1 MSSSLTDELLQLRV
15 SERGQ
20 RNPLYAMWQLTACST
35 TCCCVNPFKR
45 G

>member
-1 MSSSLTDELLQLRV
+1 MPSSLTDELLQLRV

-20 RNPLYAMWQLTACST
+20 RSPLYAYWTLTACST

-45 G
+45 